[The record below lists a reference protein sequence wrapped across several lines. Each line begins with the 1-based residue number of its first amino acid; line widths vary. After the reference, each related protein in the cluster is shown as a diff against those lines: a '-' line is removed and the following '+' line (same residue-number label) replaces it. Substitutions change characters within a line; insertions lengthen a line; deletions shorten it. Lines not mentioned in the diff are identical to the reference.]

1 MLQWQENAGLSSAQI
16 ELWLMDRSLERIF
29 FSHLDILLYPS
40 SLRSS
45 MLSPK
50 TRAFG
55 PNTENWFALSFPS
68 YQDRLSCLSPTALVL
83 LPAGF
88 ITWNRTLHGNIHFFA
103 AVRWTTCP
111 LPTLLILAFSKWDG
125 ATWVTKMAERMFTL
139 LKRQNQKTLLLM
151 LLLHTWS
158 MLQHGASL
166 LFQHNSLWGHGVT
179 WLWKFLFFTR
189 LFWGSSVCFSAHWSG
204 SEHGYVGRLRT
215 SSPLHWHYPPALHA
229 GSHGQPLNLP
239 PAPWKHQP
247 SPGENQCFAAKKHS
261 GEATLQQRECT
272 EIITGRKQCIFNG
285 HYYLHI
291 Y

>member
-1 MLQWQENAGLSSAQI
+1 MLQWQENAGLSSAQK

-158 MLQHGASL
+158 MVQHGASL

-189 LFWGSSVCFSAHWSG
+189 LF
-204 SEHGYVGRLRT
+204 LRQLSLLLST
-215 SSPLHWHYPPALHA
+215 LIWFRAWLCWQAEDKQPPSLVLPSSPSCWEPRSTPE
-229 GSHGQPLNLP
+229 
-239 PAPWKHQP
+239 PAPCSLKTP
-247 SPGENQCFAAKKHS
+247 TIS
-261 GEATLQQRECT
+261 GWESVLCSNKALRRSHTATT
-272 EIITGRKQCIFNG
+272 WMYWN
-285 HYYLHI
+285 HYWEETMYI
-291 Y
+291 